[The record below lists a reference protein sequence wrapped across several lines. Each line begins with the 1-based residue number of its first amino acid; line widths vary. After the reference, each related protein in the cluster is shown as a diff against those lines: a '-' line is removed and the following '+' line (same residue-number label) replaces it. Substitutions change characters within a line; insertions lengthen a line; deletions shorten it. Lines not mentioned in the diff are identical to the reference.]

1 MAALCPGCTAALKPL
16 PPGLCPLCAMP
27 LPAATNPAT
36 LTRVDAAPHPCPRCL
51 LEPPPWSHLACA
63 TLYASTAKSLLLRYK
78 FGNDWALTP
87 VWGQLLARVI
97 LGLPGADMLI
107 PMPQHP
113 QRLRWRGANP
123 IHEVARQ
130 TGRLLGVP
138 VQTKALW
145 RTRPV
150 CPQEGL
156 SARQRRDN
164 PKGSFAAQG
173 VQGCRVVLVD
183 DVLTTGATLRHAGQC
198 LLDAGAS
205 ALHVAVIA
213 RTPLGH

>member
-1 MAALCPGCTAALKPL
+1 
-16 PPGLCPLCAMP
+16 MP
-27 LPAATNPAT
+27 QPAAVAPAT
-36 LTRVDAAPHPCPRCL
+36 LAWVDTAPHPCPRCL

-63 TLYASTAKSLLLRYK
+63 TLYADTAKSLLLRYK

-87 VWGQLLARVI
+87 VWGQLLAGAVC
-97 LGLPGADMLI
+97 GLPEADVLI

-130 TGRLLGVP
+130 AGRLLGLP
-138 VQTKALW
+138 VQAEALW

-150 CPQEGL
+150 RPQEGL
-156 SARQRRDN
+156 SALQRRDN

-173 VQGCRVVLVD
+173 VNGCRVILVD

-213 RTPLGH
+213 RTPLGR